1 MEHDF
6 LIMLFFPFRFYLAK
20 RDLHWRRETGMG
32 LGRLLRLVL
41 PQFIDM
47 LKETLNWGP
56 ERGLEN
62 CCIRAT
68 ITSAGHNMPQSTKIY
83 MTVKHCVI

>member
-1 MEHDF
+1 
-6 LIMLFFPFRFYLAK
+6 
-20 RDLHWRRETGMG
+20 MG

-68 ITSAGHNMPQSTKIY
+68 ITSAGQLISDAENNMLQNTKIY